1 MDQAEELIPIIV
13 IIGGADGPTSI
24 YVVGRDNFWV
34 LVILLAVYLFLF
46 IFVVIRFIKNL
57 KSKNKVRSII
67 YGTVIFLFVL
77 FTIGYTLFKIGQI
90 RKQMNEQLELYMQ
103 SSE

>member
-1 MDQAEELIPIIV
+1 MDQAEELIPIIA

-34 LVILLAVYLFLF
+34 LVI
-46 IFVVIRFIKNL
+46 
-57 KSKNKVRSII
+57 
-67 YGTVIFLFVL
+67 
-77 FTIGYTLFKIGQI
+77 FTIGYPLFKIGQI

>member
-1 MDQAEELIPIIV
+1 MDQIEEAIAIA

-24 YVVGRDNFWV
+24 YVGRGVFWT

-57 KSKNKVRSII
+57 KNKNKVRSII

-77 FTIGYTLFKIGQI
+77 FTIGYPLFKIGQI
-90 RKQMNEQLELYMQ
+90 RK
-103 SSE
+103 

>member
-1 MDQAEELIPIIV
+1 MDQAEELIPIIA

-24 YVVGRDNFWV
+24 YVVGRDSFWV
-34 LVILLAVYLFLF
+34 L
-46 IFVVIRFIKNL
+46 
-57 KSKNKVRSII
+57 
-67 YGTVIFLFVL
+67 VL
-77 FTIGYTLFKIGQI
+77 FTIGYPLFKIGQI